1 MKKILLTVTLLGSTL
16 SSMSQQLPNNGFES
30 DWVKFVPYTGGK
42 YNKES
47 EGLTPESW
55 TIANV
60 IGAKVGTSF
69 KGATKVG
76 EEITGHNSTKA
87 VKLYNNQNSYAKS
100 QIVPGYITLGTPW
113 NTAKGATASNKDG
126 GTFGGISFEYK
137 PDALHFWYKR
147 SCSGTNTQS
156 SVIAY
161 LWNGTVTQTN
171 VPVTTEALSSPK
183 KVNMDDRD
191 IWILRKNVSCEGDA
205 VTNNPTK
212 LIAHI
217 ESYITNTTEDWVE
230 QTYKFIYDPTNKNE
244 TPTKFNIIFAASDYF
259 NKKVTDGVS
268 LSIDD
273 VTLVYYKHLSKL
285 TINGKTPANF
295 VGDESANNS
304 DKVTIDATD
313 TEYTD
318 GCVVAEAAGA
328 GATITKAS
336 YNPLTAKY
344 EIVVTAA
351 DDATKTYEI
360 QFKKDVYNKQVYEN
374 SLLVHYD
381 EYYPITKNKIT
392 LLSHKEKEKFG
403 FVLENFEFGDM
414 GDMGMI
420 YVKDLAKKVNT
431 DNSIT
436 YSNTTPEMVYI
447 EGLMGEVPVTV
458 NATVKDNQMTATIKI
473 PLDEND
479 PKNLVTV
486 TYGPQLTIN
495 PAQSLETTNSTGIT
509 NVVMTRTFKAGWN
522 TYCMPFDYN
531 VADLGTDVKVQEFVS
546 ADNNGLNFAAISDGV
561 LKANNPYLVF
571 FPTETAKG
579 TTDGPV
585 YFATTVNSYNPTS
598 VTYGA
603 YTFSGNYT
611 ANMNMSGKY
620 GVANFNGV
628 QKLRIGG
635 ASATL
640 PAGCAYFTTANN
652 ANGMLIRFDG
662 GNTTGILDVNTG
674 VVVENTAV
682 YNLQGVKVSNNG
694 TAGLPAGIYVMGGK
708 KVIVK

>member
-1 MKKILLTVTLLGSTL
+1 MKKILLTITLLGSTL
-16 SSMSQQLPNNGFES
+16 SGMSQQLPNNGFES

-42 YNKES
+42 HNKQS
-47 EGLTPESW
+47 KGLTPENW
-55 TIANV
+55 TISNV
-60 IGAKVGTSF
+60 IGTGSL
-69 KGATKVG
+69 GATVVG
-76 EEITGHNSTKA
+76 EEITGHNSKKA
-87 VKLYNNQNSYAKS
+87 VKLNNTPNTAEGS
-100 QIVPGYITLGTPW
+100 QIVPGYVTLGTPW
-113 NTAKGATASNKDG
+113 NTAKGRKALNKDG
-126 GTFGGISFEYK
+126 GTFGGISFKYK

-171 VPVTTEALSSPK
+171 VPVETTAFSSQPPK

-191 IWILRKNVSCEGDA
+191 IWVLRKNVSYEGDA
-205 VTNNPTK
+205 VKDNPTK

-217 ESYITNTTEDWVE
+217 ESYITNQTENWVE
-230 QTYKFIYDPTNKNE
+230 QTCKFNYNKAYKNE
-244 TPTKFNIIFAASDYF
+244 TPTKFNIIFSASNYF
-259 NKKVTDGVS
+259 EKDVTNGVS

-318 GCVVAEAAGA
+318 GCVDAEAAGA
-328 GATITKAS
+328 SATITKAS

-351 DDATKTYEI
+351 DEATKTYEI
-360 QFKKDVYNKQVYEN
+360 QFKDVYNKQVYEN
-374 SLLVHYD
+374 SLLVHYHD
-381 EYYPITKNKIT
+381 YFPTTQNTIT
-392 LLSHKEKEKFG
+392 LLSHKEKEQFG
-403 FVLENFEFGDM
+403 FVLENFEFM
-414 GDMGMI
+414 ESNMGMI
-420 YVKDLAKKVNT
+420 YVKDLAKKVNA

-436 YSNTTPEMVYI
+436 YSNAAPEMVYI
-447 EGLMGEVPVTV
+447 EGLMSEVPVIV

-473 PLDEND
+473 PLVEGIDDE
-479 PKNLVTV
+479 LVTV

-531 VADLGTDVKVQEFVS
+531 VADLGTDVKAQEFVS
-546 ADNNGLNFAAISDGV
+546 ANDNGLNFAAISDGV

-571 FPTETAKG
+571 FPTETTIG
-579 TTDGPV
+579 TTEEPIF
-585 YFATTVNSYNPTS
+585 FATTINSYNPTPI
-598 VTYGA
+598 TFGA

-611 ANMNMSGKY
+611 AGMSMDGKY
-620 GVANFNGV
+620 GVATVEGV

-635 ASATL
+635 AKATL
-640 PAGCAYFTTANN
+640 PAGCAYFTTNNN
-652 ANGMLIRFDG
+652 ANGMLIRLDG
-662 GNTTGILDVNTG
+662 GNVTGILDVKTG
-674 VVVENTAV
+674 VVVENAAV

-694 TAGLPAGIYVMGGK
+694 TANLPAGIYVMGGK
-708 KVIVK
+708 KVVVK

>member
-1 MKKILLTVTLLGSTL
+1 MKKILLTITLLSSTL
-16 SSMSQQLPNNGFES
+16 SGMSQQLPNNGFES

-42 YNKES
+42 HNKQS
-47 EGLTPESW
+47 AGLTPENW
-55 TIANV
+55 TISNV
-60 IGAKVGTSF
+60 IGTGTI
-69 KGATKVG
+69 GATVVG
-76 EEITGHNSTKA
+76 KEITGHNSKKA
-87 VKLYNNQNSYAKS
+87 VKLNNTPNTAEGS

-113 NTAKGATASNKDG
+113 NTAKGRKAKNKDG
-126 GTFGGISFEYK
+126 GTFGGISFKYK

-171 VPVTTEALSSPK
+171 VPVETTAFESQTPK

-191 IWILRKNVSCEGDA
+191 IWILRKNVSYEGGA
-205 VTNNPTK
+205 VENNPTK

-217 ESYITNTTEDWVE
+217 ESYITNNTEDWVE
-230 QTYKFIYDPTNKNE
+230 QTYKFNYDKAYKNE
-244 TPTKFNIIFAASDYF
+244 TPTKFNIIFAASNYF
-259 NKKVTDGVS
+259 EKDVTDGVS

-304 DKVTIDATD
+304 NKVTIDATD

-351 DDATKTYEI
+351 DKATKTYEI
-360 QFKKDVYNKQVYEN
+360 QFKDVYNKHVYEN
-374 SLLVHYD
+374 SLLVHYHVNF
-381 EYYPITKNKIT
+381 PTTQNTIN
-392 LLSHKEKEKFG
+392 LLSHKEKEQFG
-403 FVLENFEFGDM
+403 FVLENFEFM
-414 GDMGMI
+414 GSDMGMI
-420 YVKDLAKKVNT
+420 YVKDLAKKVNA

-436 YSNTTPEMVYI
+436 YSNATPEMVYI
-447 EGLMGEVPVTV
+447 EGRMSEVPVIV
-458 NATVKDNQMTATIKI
+458 NATVKNNQMTATIKI
-473 PLDEND
+473 PLEEGNDDE
-479 PKNLVTV
+479 LVTV

-531 VADLGTDVKVQEFVS
+531 VADLGTDVKAQEFVS

-571 FPTETAKG
+571 FPTETVKG
-579 TTDGPV
+579 TTDAPIF
-585 YFATTVNSYNPTS
+585 FATTVNSYNPTP
-598 VTYGA
+598 VTCGS

-611 ANMNMSGKY
+611 ANMNMNGKY
-620 GVANFNGV
+620 GVADINGV

-640 PAGCAYFTTANN
+640 PAGCAYFTTTNN
-652 ANGMLIRFDG
+652 ANGMLIRMDG

>member
-1 MKKILLTVTLLGSTL
+1 MKKILLTITLLSSTL
-16 SSMSQQLPNNGFES
+16 SGMSQQLPNNGFES

-42 YNKES
+42 HNKQS
-47 EGLTPESW
+47 AGLTPENW
-55 TIANV
+55 TISNV
-60 IGAKVGTSF
+60 IGTGTI
-69 KGATKVG
+69 GATVVG
-76 EEITGHNSTKA
+76 KEITGHNSKKA
-87 VKLYNNQNSYAKS
+87 VKLNNTPNTAEGS

-113 NTAKGATASNKDG
+113 NTAKGRKAKNKDG
-126 GTFGGISFEYK
+126 GTFGGISFKYK

-171 VPVTTEALSSPK
+171 VPVETTAFESQTPK

-191 IWILRKNVSCEGDA
+191 IWILRKNVSYEGGA
-205 VTNNPTK
+205 VENNPTK

-217 ESYITNTTEDWVE
+217 ESYITNNTEDWVE
-230 QTYKFIYDPTNKNE
+230 QTYKFNYDKAYKNE
-244 TPTKFNIIFAASDYF
+244 TPTKFNIIFAASNYF
-259 NKKVTDGVS
+259 EKDVTDGVS

-304 DKVTIDATD
+304 NKVTIDATD

-351 DDATKTYEI
+351 DKATKTYEI
-360 QFKKDVYNKQVYEN
+360 QFKDVYNKHVYEN
-374 SLLVHYD
+374 SLLVHYHVNF
-381 EYYPITKNKIT
+381 PTTQNTIN
-392 LLSHKEKEKFG
+392 LLSHKEKEQFG
-403 FVLENFEFGDM
+403 FVLENFEFM
-414 GDMGMI
+414 GSDMGMI
-420 YVKDLAKKVNT
+420 YVKDLAKKVNA

-436 YSNTTPEMVYI
+436 YSNATPEMVYI
-447 EGLMGEVPVTV
+447 EGLMSEVPVIV
-458 NATVKDNQMTATIKI
+458 NATVKNNQMTATIKI
-473 PLDEND
+473 PLEEGNDDE
-479 PKNLVTV
+479 LVTV

-531 VADLGTDVKVQEFVS
+531 VADLGTDVKAQEFVS

-571 FPTETAKG
+571 FPTETVKG
-579 TTDGPV
+579 TTDAPIF
-585 YFATTVNSYNPTS
+585 FATTVNSYNPTP
-598 VTYGA
+598 VTCGS

-611 ANMNMSGKY
+611 ANMNMNGKY
-620 GVANFNGV
+620 GVADINGV

-640 PAGCAYFTTANN
+640 PAGCAYFTTTNN
-652 ANGMLIRFDG
+652 ANGMLIRMDG

>member
-1 MKKILLTVTLLGSTL
+1 MKKILLTITLLSSTL
-16 SSMSQQLPNNGFES
+16 SGMSQQLPNNGFES

-42 YNKES
+42 HNKQS
-47 EGLTPESW
+47 AGLTPENW
-55 TIANV
+55 TISNV
-60 IGAKVGTSF
+60 IGTGTI
-69 KGATKVG
+69 GATVVG
-76 EEITGHNSTKA
+76 KEITGHNSKKA
-87 VKLYNNQNSYAKS
+87 VKLNNTPNTAEGS

-113 NTAKGATASNKDG
+113 NTAKGRKAKNKDG
-126 GTFGGISFEYK
+126 GTFGGISFKYK

-171 VPVTTEALSSPK
+171 VPVETTAFESQTPK

-191 IWILRKNVSCEGDA
+191 IWILRKNVSYEGDA
-205 VTNNPTK
+205 VENNPTK

-217 ESYITNTTEDWVE
+217 ESYITNNTEDWVE
-230 QTYKFIYDPTNKNE
+230 QTYKFNYDKAYKNE
-244 TPTKFNIIFAASDYF
+244 TPTKFNIIFAASNYF
-259 NKKVTDGVS
+259 EKDVTDGVS

-304 DKVTIDATD
+304 NKVTIDATD

-351 DDATKTYEI
+351 DKATKTYEI
-360 QFKKDVYNKQVYEN
+360 QFKDVYNKHVYEN
-374 SLLVHYD
+374 SLLVHYHVNF
-381 EYYPITKNKIT
+381 PTTQNTIN
-392 LLSHKEKEKFG
+392 LLSHKEKEQFG
-403 FVLENFEFGDM
+403 FVLENFEFM
-414 GDMGMI
+414 GSDMGMI
-420 YVKDLAKKVNT
+420 YVKDLAKKVNA

-436 YSNTTPEMVYI
+436 YSNATPEMVYI
-447 EGLMGEVPVTV
+447 EGLMSEVPVIV
-458 NATVKDNQMTATIKI
+458 NATVKNNQMTATIKI
-473 PLDEND
+473 PLEEGNDDE
-479 PKNLVTV
+479 LVTV

-531 VADLGTDVKVQEFVS
+531 VADLGTDVKAQEFVS

-571 FPTETAKG
+571 FPTETVKG
-579 TTDGPV
+579 TTDAPIF
-585 YFATTVNSYNPTS
+585 FATTVNSYNPTP
-598 VTYGA
+598 VTCGS

-611 ANMNMSGKY
+611 ANMNMNGKY
-620 GVANFNGV
+620 GVADINGV

-640 PAGCAYFTTANN
+640 PAGCAYFTTTNN
-652 ANGMLIRFDG
+652 ANGMLIRMDG

>member
-1 MKKILLTVTLLGSTL
+1 MKKILLTITLLGSTL
-16 SSMSQQLPNNGFES
+16 SGMSQQLPNNGFEG
-30 DWVKFVPYTGGK
+30 DWVKFVPYTGGR
-42 YNKES
+42 YNTQSK
-47 EGLTPESW
+47 GLTPENW

-60 IGAKVGTSF
+60 IGAGGP
-69 KGATKVG
+69 GATIVG
-76 EEITGHNSTKA
+76 EEIAGHNSNKA
-87 VKLYNNQNSYAKS
+87 VKLNNAPNSVART

-113 NTAKGATASNKDG
+113 NTAKGSKALNKDG
-126 GTFGGISFEYK
+126 GTFGGISFKYK
-137 PDALHFWYKR
+137 PDALQFWYKR

-171 VPVTTEALSSPK
+171 VPVETTMSKYDSPK

-191 IWILRKNVSCEGDA
+191 IWILRKNVSYEGDA
-205 VTNNPTK
+205 VENNPTK

-217 ESYITNTTEDWVE
+217 ESYITNNTEDWVE
-230 QTYKFIYDPTNKNE
+230 QTYKFKYDQAYKNE
-244 TPTKFNIIFAASDYF
+244 TPTKFNIIFAASNYF
-259 NKKVTDGVS
+259 DKNATKGVS

-328 GATITKAS
+328 GAEITKAS

-344 EIVVTAA
+344 EIVVKAA
-351 DDATKTYEI
+351 DEATKTYEI
-360 QFKKDVYNKQVYEN
+360 QFKDVYNKQVYEN
-374 SLLVHYD
+374 SLLVHYYD
-381 EYYPITKNKIT
+381 YFPTTQNTIT
-392 LLSHKEKEKFG
+392 LLSHKEKEQFG
-403 FVLENFEFGDM
+403 FVLENFEFVES
-414 GDMGMI
+414 DMGMI
-420 YVKDLAKKVNT
+420 YVKDLAKKVNA

-436 YSNTTPEMVYI
+436 YSNATPEMVYI
-447 EGLMGEVPVTV
+447 EGLMREVPVIV

-473 PLDEND
+473 PLEEGNDEE
-479 PKNLVTV
+479 LVTV

-495 PAQSLETTNSTGIT
+495 PTQSLETTNSTGIT

-531 VADLGTDVKVQEFVS
+531 VTDLGTDVKAQEFVS
-546 ADNNGLNFAAISDGV
+546 ANDNGLNFAAISDGV

-571 FPTETAKG
+571 FPTETTIG
-579 TTDGPV
+579 TTEEPIF
-585 YFATTVNSYNPTS
+585 FATTINSYNPTPI
-598 VTYGA
+598 TFGA

-611 ANMNMSGKY
+611 AGMSMDGKY
-620 GVANFNGV
+620 GVATIEGV

-635 ASATL
+635 ANATL
-640 PAGCAYFTTANN
+640 PAGCAYFTTNNN
-652 ANGMLIRFDG
+652 ANGMLIRLDG
-662 GNTTGILDVNTG
+662 GNVTGILDVNTG
-674 VVVENTAV
+674 VVVENAAV

-694 TAGLPAGIYVMGGK
+694 TANLPAGIYVMGGK
-708 KVIVK
+708 KVVVK

>member
-1 MKKILLTVTLLGSTL
+1 MKKILLTITLLGSTL
-16 SSMSQQLPNNGFES
+16 SGMSQQLPNNGFES

-42 YNKES
+42 HNKQS
-47 EGLTPESW
+47 AGLTPENW
-55 TIANV
+55 TISNV
-60 IGAKVGTSF
+60 IGTGTI
-69 KGATKVG
+69 GATVVG
-76 EEITGHNSTKA
+76 KEITGHNSKKA
-87 VKLYNNQNSYAKS
+87 VKLNNTPNTAEGS

-113 NTAKGATASNKDG
+113 NTAKGRKAKNKDG
-126 GTFGGISFEYK
+126 GTFGGISFKYK

-171 VPVTTEALSSPK
+171 VPVETTAFESQTPK

-191 IWILRKNVSCEGDA
+191 IWILRKNVSYEGDA
-205 VTNNPTK
+205 VENNPTK

-217 ESYITNTTEDWVE
+217 ESYITNNTEDWVE
-230 QTYKFIYDPTNKNE
+230 QTYKFNYDKAYKNE
-244 TPTKFNIIFAASDYF
+244 TPTKFNIIFAASNYF
-259 NKKVTDGVS
+259 EKDVTDGVS

-351 DDATKTYEI
+351 DKATKTYEI
-360 QFKKDVYNKQVYEN
+360 QFKNVYNKHVYEK
-374 SLLVHYD
+374 SLLVHYHVNF
-381 EYYPITKNKIT
+381 PTTQNTIN
-392 LLSHKEKEKFG
+392 LLSHKEKEQFG
-403 FVLENFEFGDM
+403 FVLENFEFM
-414 GDMGMI
+414 GSDMGMI
-420 YVKDLAKKVNT
+420 YVKDLAKKVNA

-436 YSNTTPEMVYI
+436 YSNATPEMVYI
-447 EGLMGEVPVTV
+447 EGLMSEVPVIV
-458 NATVKDNQMTATIKI
+458 NATVKNNQMTATIKI
-473 PLDEND
+473 PLEEGNDDE
-479 PKNLVTV
+479 LVTV

-531 VADLGTDVKVQEFVS
+531 VADLGTDVKAQEFVS
-546 ADNNGLNFAAISDGV
+546 ANDNGLNFAAISDGV

-571 FPTETAKG
+571 FPTETTIG
-579 TTDGPV
+579 TTEEPIF
-585 YFATTVNSYNPTS
+585 FATTINSYNPTPITFGS
-598 VTYGA
+598 
-603 YTFSGNYT
+603 YTFLGNYT
-611 ANMNMSGKY
+611 ANMNMSGNY
-620 GVANFNGV
+620 GVADINGV

-635 ASATL
+635 AKATL
-640 PAGCAYFTTANN
+640 PAGCAYFTTTNN
-652 ANGMLIRFDG
+652 ANGMLIRMDG

>member
-1 MKKILLTVTLLGSTL
+1 MKKILLTITLLGSTL
-16 SSMSQQLPNNGFES
+16 SGMSQQLPNNGFER
-30 DWVKFVPYTGGK
+30 DWVNFVPYTGGK
-42 YNKES
+42 YNKQS
-47 EGLTPESW
+47 EGLTPENW

-60 IGAKVGTSF
+60 IGVNGT
-69 KGATKVG
+69 GATVVG
-76 EEITGHNSTKA
+76 EEIAGHNSNKA
-87 VKLYNNQNSYAKS
+87 VKLNNTPNPKS
-100 QIVPGYITLGTPW
+100 QAQIVPGYITLGTPW
-113 NTAKGATASNKDG
+113 NTAKGMAAKNKDG
-126 GTFGGISFEYK
+126 GTFGGISFKYK

-171 VPVTTEALSSPK
+171 VPVETTWSSYGSPK
-183 KVNMDDRD
+183 KVSMDDRD
-191 IWILRKNVSCEGDA
+191 IWILRKNVSYEGDA
-205 VTNNPTK
+205 VKDNPTK

-217 ESYITNTTEDWVE
+217 ESYITNQTENWVE
-230 QTYKFIYDPTNKNE
+230 QTCKFNYNKAYKNE
-244 TPTKFNIIFAASDYF
+244 TPTKFNIIFSASNYF
-259 NKKVTDGVS
+259 EKDVTNGVS

-285 TINGKTPANF
+285 TINDKTPANF

-635 ASATL
+635 ANATL
-640 PAGCAYFTTANN
+640 PAGCAYFTTTNN
-652 ANGMLIRFDG
+652 ANGMLIRMDG

>member
-1 MKKILLTVTLLGSTL
+1 MKKILLTITLLGSTL
-16 SSMSQQLPNNGFES
+16 SGMSQQLPNNGFEG
-30 DWVKFVPYTGGK
+30 DWVSFVPYTGGK
-42 YNKES
+42 HNTQSK
-47 EGLTPESW
+47 GLTPKNW
-55 TIANV
+55 TISNV
-60 IGAKVGTSF
+60 IGTGTL
-69 KGATKVG
+69 GATVVG
-76 EEITGHNSTKA
+76 EEITGHKSKKA
-87 VKLYNNQNSYAKS
+87 VKLNNAPNSVARK

-113 NTAKGATASNKDG
+113 NTAKGSTALNKDG
-126 GTFGGISFEYK
+126 GTFGGISFKYK

-171 VPVTTEALSSPK
+171 VPVETTIRSNDSPK

-191 IWILRKNVSCEGDA
+191 IWILRKNVSYEGDA
-205 VTNNPTK
+205 VEKNPTK

-217 ESYITNTTEDWVE
+217 ESYITNNTEDWVE
-230 QTYKFIYDPTNKNE
+230 QTYKFKYDQAYKNE
-244 TPTKFNIIFAASDYF
+244 TPTKFNIIFAASNYF
-259 NKKVTDGVS
+259 DKNATKGIS

-328 GATITKAS
+328 GAEITKAS

-351 DDATKTYEI
+351 DKATKTYEI
-360 QFKKDVYNKQVYEN
+360 QFKDVYNKQVYEN
-374 SLLVHYD
+374 SLLVHYYD
-381 EYYPITKNKIT
+381 YFPTTQNTIT
-392 LLSHKEKEKFG
+392 LLSHKEKEQFG
-403 FVLENFEFGDM
+403 FVLENFEFVGS
-414 GDMGMI
+414 DMGMI
-420 YVKDLAKKVNT
+420 YVKDLAKKVNA

-436 YSNTTPEMVYI
+436 YSNATPEMVYI
-447 EGLMGEVPVTV
+447 EGLMSEVPVIV

-473 PLDEND
+473 PLEEGNDEE
-479 PKNLVTV
+479 LVTV

-495 PAQSLETTNSTGIT
+495 PTQSLETTNSTGIT

-531 VADLGTDVKVQEFVS
+531 VADLGTDIKAQEFVS
-546 ADNNGLNFAAISDGV
+546 ANDNGLNFAAISDGV

-571 FPTETAKG
+571 FPTETTIG
-579 TTDGPV
+579 TTEYPIF
-585 YFATTVNSYNPTS
+585 FATTINSYNPTPI
-598 VTYGA
+598 TFGA

-611 ANMNMSGKY
+611 AGMSMDGKY
-620 GVANFNGV
+620 GVATVEGV

-635 ASATL
+635 AKATL
-640 PAGCAYFTTANN
+640 PAGCAYFTTNNN
-652 ANGMLIRFDG
+652 ANGMLIRLDG
-662 GNTTGILDVNTG
+662 GNVTGILDVNTG
-674 VVVENTAV
+674 VVVENAAV

-694 TAGLPAGIYVMGGK
+694 TANLPAGIYVMGGK
-708 KVIVK
+708 KVVVK

>member
-1 MKKILLTVTLLGSTL
+1 MKKILLTITLLGSTL
-16 SSMSQQLPNNGFES
+16 SGMSQQLPNNGFEG
-30 DWVKFVPYTGGK
+30 DWVSFVPYTGGK
-42 YNKES
+42 YNTQSK
-47 EGLTPESW
+47 GLTPENW

-60 IGAKVGTSF
+60 IGVKGT
-69 KGATKVG
+69 GATIVG
-76 EEITGHNSTKA
+76 KEITGHNSKKA
-87 VKLYNNQNSYAKS
+87 VNLNNTPNSFAGS

-113 NTAKGATASNKDG
+113 NTAKGSAALNKDG
-126 GTFGGISFEYK
+126 GTFGGISFKYK

-171 VPVTTEALSSPK
+171 VPVETTMWSTGSPK

-191 IWILRKNVSCEGDA
+191 IWILRKNVSYEGDA
-205 VTNNPTK
+205 VENNPTK

-217 ESYITNTTEDWVE
+217 ESYITNNTEDWVE
-230 QTYKFIYDPTNKNE
+230 QTYKFKYDQAYKNE
-244 TPTKFNIIFAASDYF
+244 TPTKFNIIFAASNYF
-259 NKKVTDGVS
+259 DKNATKGVS

-328 GATITKAS
+328 GATITKSS

-344 EIVVTAA
+344 EIIVTAA
-351 DDATKTYEI
+351 DEATKTYEI
-360 QFKKDVYNKQVYEN
+360 QFKDVYNKQVYEN
-374 SLLVHYD
+374 SLLVHYHD
-381 EYYPITKNKIT
+381 YFPTTQNTIT
-392 LLSHKEKEKFG
+392 LLSHKEKEQFG
-403 FVLENFEFGDM
+403 FVLENFEFVEN
-414 GDMGMI
+414 DMGMI
-420 YVKDLAKKVNT
+420 YVKDLAKKVNA

-436 YSNTTPEMVYI
+436 YSNATPEMVYI
-447 EGLMGEVPVTV
+447 EGLMSEVPVIV

-473 PLDEND
+473 PLEEGNDED
-479 PKNLVTV
+479 LVTV

-495 PAQSLETTNSTGIT
+495 PTQSLKTTNSTGIT

-531 VADLGTDVKVQEFVS
+531 VADLGTDIKAQEFVS
-546 ADNNGLNFAAISDGV
+546 ANDNGLNFAAISDGV

-571 FPTETAKG
+571 FPTETTIG
-579 TTDGPV
+579 TTEYPIF
-585 YFATTVNSYNPTS
+585 FATTINSYNPTPI
-598 VTYGA
+598 TFGA

-611 ANMNMSGKY
+611 AGMSMDGKY
-620 GVANFNGV
+620 GVATVEGV

-635 ASATL
+635 ANATL
-640 PAGCAYFTTANN
+640 PAGCAYFTTNNN
-652 ANGMLIRFDG
+652 ANGMLIRLDG
-662 GNTTGILDVNTG
+662 GNVTGILDVNTG
-674 VVVENTAV
+674 VVVENAAV

-694 TAGLPAGIYVMGGK
+694 TANLPAGIYVMGGK
-708 KVIVK
+708 KVVVK

>member
-1 MKKILLTVTLLGSTL
+1 MKKILLTITLLGSTL
-16 SSMSQQLPNNGFES
+16 SGMSQQLPNNGFEGE
-30 DWVKFVPYTGGK
+30 WIQFVPYTGGK
-42 YNKES
+42 YNKKS
-47 EGLTPESW
+47 DGLTPENW
-55 TIANV
+55 TFANV
-60 IGAKVGTSF
+60 IGVNGT
-69 KGATKVG
+69 GATIIGKQ
-76 EEITGHNSTKA
+76 IDGHNSSKA
-87 VKLYNNQNSYAKS
+87 IELKNTPNTAAES

-113 NTAKGATASNKDG
+113 NTAKGMAAKNKDG
-126 GTFGGISFEYK
+126 GTFGGISFKYK

-171 VPVTTEALSSPK
+171 VPVETTWSSYGIPK
-183 KVNMDDRD
+183 KVSMDDRD
-191 IWILRKNVSCEGDA
+191 IWILRKNVSYEGDA
-205 VTNNPTK
+205 VKDNPTK

-217 ESYITNTTEDWVE
+217 ESYITNQTGNWVE
-230 QTYKFIYDPTNKNE
+230 QTCKFNYNKAYKNE
-244 TPTKFNIIFAASDYF
+244 TPTKFNIIFSASNYF
-259 NKKVTDGVS
+259 EKDVTNGVS

-318 GCVVAEAAGA
+318 GCVNAEAAGA

-351 DDATKTYEI
+351 DEATKTYEI
-360 QFKKDVYNKQVYEN
+360 QFKEVYNKQGYKN
-374 SLLVHYD
+374 SLLVHYQK
-381 EYYPITKNKIT
+381 YYPTTQNTIT
-392 LLSHKEKEKFG
+392 LLSHKEKEQFG
-403 FVLENFEFGDM
+403 FVLENFEFM
-414 GDMGMI
+414 ESNMGMI
-420 YVKDLAKKVNT
+420 YVKNLAKKVNA

-436 YSNTTPEMVYI
+436 YSNATPEMVYI

-620 GVANFNGV
+620 GVADFNGV

-635 ASATL
+635 ATATL
-640 PAGCAYFTTANN
+640 PAGCAYFTANTNN
-652 ANGMLIRFDG
+652 ANGMLIRLDG

-674 VVVENTAV
+674 VVVENAAV

>member
-1 MKKILLTVTLLGSTL
+1 MKNILLTITLLGSTL
-16 SSMSQQLPNNGFES
+16 SGMSQQLPNNGFES
-30 DWVKFVPYTGGK
+30 NWIKFVPYTGGR
-42 YNKES
+42 YNTQS
-47 EGLTPESW
+47 EGLTPENW

-60 IGAKVGTSF
+60 IGVGGP
-69 KGATKVG
+69 GATVVG
-76 EEITGHNSTKA
+76 EEIAGHNSNKA
-87 VKLYNNQNSYAKS
+87 VKLNNTPNSIAGE

-113 NTAKGATASNKDG
+113 NTAKGSKALNKDG
-126 GTFGGISFEYK
+126 GTFGGISFKYK
-137 PDALHFWYKR
+137 PDALQFWYKR

-171 VPVTTEALSSPK
+171 VPVETTLSKYGSPK

-191 IWILRKNVSCEGDA
+191 IWILRKNVSYEGDA
-205 VTNNPTK
+205 VENNPTK

-217 ESYITNTTEDWVE
+217 ESYITNNTEDWVE
-230 QTYKFIYDPTNKNE
+230 QTYKFNYDQTYKNE
-244 TPTKFNIIFAASDYF
+244 TPTKINIIFAASNYF
-259 NKKVTDGVS
+259 EKDATNGVS

-318 GCVVAEAAGA
+318 GCIDAEAAGA

-351 DDATKTYEI
+351 DKATKTYEI
-360 QFKKDVYNKQVYEN
+360 QFKDVYNKHVYEN
-374 SLLVHYD
+374 SLLVHYHD
-381 EYYPITKNKIT
+381 YFPTTQNTIT
-392 LLSHKEKEKFG
+392 LLSHKEKEQFG
-403 FVLENFEFGDM
+403 FVLENFEFVGSN
-414 GDMGMI
+414 MGMI
-420 YVKDLAKKVNT
+420 YVKDLAKKVNA

-436 YSNTTPEMVYI
+436 YSNATPEMVYI
-447 EGLMGEVPVTV
+447 EGLMSEVPVIV
-458 NATVKDNQMTATIKI
+458 NATVKNNQMTATIKI
-473 PLDEND
+473 PLEEGNDEE
-479 PKNLVTV
+479 LVTV

-546 ADNNGLNFAAISDGV
+546 ANDNGLNFAAISDGV

-571 FPTETAKG
+571 FPTATTIG
-579 TTDGPV
+579 TTKAPIF
-585 YFATTVNSYNPTS
+585 FATTINSYNPTS
-598 VTYGA
+598 VTYGT
-603 YTFSGNYT
+603 YTFTGNYT

-620 GVANFNGV
+620 GVADFNGV

-652 ANGMLIRFDG
+652 ANGMLIRLDG

>member
-1 MKKILLTVTLLGSTL
+1 MKKILLTITLLGSTL
-16 SSMSQQLPNNGFES
+16 SGMSQQLPNNGFES

-42 YNKES
+42 HNKQS
-47 EGLTPESW
+47 AGLTPGNW
-55 TIANV
+55 TISNV
-60 IGAKVGTSF
+60 IGTGTI
-69 KGATKVG
+69 GATVVG
-76 EEITGHNSTKA
+76 KEITGHNSKKA
-87 VKLYNNQNSYAKS
+87 VKLNNTPNTAEGS

-113 NTAKGATASNKDG
+113 NTAKGRKAKNKDG
-126 GTFGGISFEYK
+126 GTFGGISFKYK

-171 VPVTTEALSSPK
+171 VPVETTAFESQTPK
-183 KVNMDDRD
+183 KVSMDDRD
-191 IWILRKNVSCEGDA
+191 IWILRKNVSYEGSA
-205 VTNNPTK
+205 VENNPTK

-217 ESYITNTTEDWVE
+217 ESYITNNTEDWVE
-230 QTYKFIYDPTNKNE
+230 QTYKFNYDKAYKNE
-244 TPTKFNIIFAASDYF
+244 TPTKFNIIFAASNYF
-259 NKKVTDGVS
+259 EKDVTDGVS

-328 GATITKAS
+328 GATITKSS

-344 EIVVTAA
+344 EIIVTAA
-351 DDATKTYEI
+351 DEATKTYEI
-360 QFKKDVYNKQVYEN
+360 QFKDVYNKQVYEN
-374 SLLVHYD
+374 SLLVHYYD
-381 EYYPITKNKIT
+381 YFPTTQNTIT
-392 LLSHKEKEKFG
+392 LLSHKEKEQFG
-403 FVLENFEFGDM
+403 FVLENFEFIESN
-414 GDMGMI
+414 MGMI
-420 YVKDLAKKVNT
+420 YVKDLAKKVNA

-436 YSNTTPEMVYI
+436 YSNATPEMVYI
-447 EGLMGEVPVTV
+447 EGLMSEVPVIV

-473 PLDEND
+473 PLVEGIDDE
-479 PKNLVTV
+479 LVTV

-495 PAQSLETTNSTGIT
+495 PTQSLETTNSTGIT

-531 VADLGTDVKVQEFVS
+531 VADLGTDVKAQEFVS
-546 ADNNGLNFAAISDGV
+546 ANDNGLNFAAISDGV

-571 FPTETAKG
+571 FPTETTIG
-579 TTDGPV
+579 TTEEPIF
-585 YFATTVNSYNPTS
+585 FATTINSYNPTPI
-598 VTYGA
+598 TFGA

-611 ANMNMSGKY
+611 AGMSMDGKY
-620 GVANFNGV
+620 GVATVDGV

-635 ASATL
+635 AKATL
-640 PAGCAYFTTANN
+640 PAGCAYFTTNNN
-652 ANGMLIRFDG
+652 ANGMLIRLDG
-662 GNTTGILDVNTG
+662 GNVTGILDVNTG
-674 VVVENTAV
+674 VVVENAAV

-694 TAGLPAGIYVMGGK
+694 TANLPAGIYVMGGK
-708 KVIVK
+708 KVVVK